1 MRLLPALIVIAVL
14 CLCSLPAAG
23 QIPQMLNYQGALID
37 AGGAVVDDGDYSMT
51 FSLYDVSAGGT
62 ALWTETQTVA
72 VAKGIFNVI
81 LGSSEPLDLD
91 FDAQYWLGISVAGEA
106 ELTPRIELTAAAYS
120 LSSMNVFGNANVFP
134 SSGYVGVGTTSPS
147 GPLQVEAG
155 TAPQVAIRG
164 GTANPLYSSIYVQA
178 YDTGASPGFGY
189 IRGSMVAHH
198 YVDSN
203 GTWRLRVGAAP
214 RIYVESLGDVG
225 IGVADPLE
233 CLDVDGAI
241 RIGAAKGENAGTIR
255 FTGSDFEG
263 YDGSEWKSL
272 TAEGGGA
279 ELPAGTTGQT
289 LRHNGSTWEAVQSL
303 YNAGTN
309 IGIGTTSPSAH
320 LDVMGAGTQ
329 KIKVE
334 TTSATGAAVLGL
346 ESTAGANDNFNI
358 AKYGPS
364 AAGTIAGIPTANLS
378 IALTGADA
386 GDLLLGTTRF
396 HKVHIATGGVER
408 MCVDGSDLYLR
419 NSSGETG
426 MLFWTSPYGHNF
438 FLYDDEGTVPCA
450 MESDSDGE
458 GGEMIIFGENSSYTH
473 YFEVD
478 GNYNGTNSPRV
489 SIRGESEAHFDMSET
504 GNASVILPWES
515 IAASEIWNDPG
526 VASYSEGVDYIAL
539 TGGGNFDL
547 LGLRTLFAPTSYGYA
562 LVMGTAQVRVSHNN
576 GTSSSASF
584 GVSDDMSSFPD
595 NQDVNVAIP
604 SGAATGLY
612 DLPVTVHGL
621 FRILSDSV
629 PFYLLGQENSGTF
642 TVFDVQLTIVFVQD
656 TYGTVQETLAGPEN
670 ISDDDARPRTW
681 SSADIERERIESMR
695 ANNERMQREIDE
707 LRAEVERI
715 KTRSD
720 DGGR

>member
-1 MRLLPALIVIAVL
+1 MRSLPALIAIAVV
-14 CLCSLPAAG
+14 CLSAAPAGG
-23 QIPQMLNYQGALID
+23 QVPTVLNYQGALTD
-37 AGGAVVDDGDYSMT
+37 AGAAVVDDGDYSMT

-62 ALWTETQTVA
+62 PLWTETQTVA
-72 VAKGIFNVI
+72 VAKGIFNAI
-81 LGSSEPLDLD
+81 LGSSVSLDLD

-120 LSSMNVFGNANVFP
+120 LSSMNVFGDANVFP
-134 SSGYVGVGTTSPS
+134 SSGYVGIGTTSPS
-147 GPLQVEAG
+147 GPLHVEAG

-272 TAEGGGA
+272 TAEGGSG
-279 ELPAGTTGQT
+279 LPSGSSGST

-489 SIRGESEAHFDMSET
+489 SIRGESEAYLDMSET

-515 IAASEIWNDPG
+515 IAASEIWNEPG
-526 VASYSEGVDYIAL
+526 VASYNEGTASVSL
-539 TGGGNFDL
+539 TGGGNLDL
-547 LGLRTLFAPTSYGYA
+547 LGLRTLFLPSNGYA
-562 LVMGTAQVRVSHNN
+562 LVMGTMQVRVSHNT
-576 GTSSSASF
+576 GIGSSASF
-584 GVSDDMSSFPD
+584 GVSDDINSLPL
-595 NQDVNVAIP
+595 NQDVNVAVP
-604 SGAATGLY
+604 SSAATGLY
-612 DLPVTVHGL
+612 DFPVTVHGL
-621 FRILSDSV
+621 FRLLTDDPV
-629 PFYLLGQENSGTF
+629 PFYLLGRGGSGTF
-642 TVFDVQLTIVFVQD
+642 TVFDVQLTIVFVQSA
-656 TYGTVQETLAGPEN
+656 YGTTDEMLAGTES
-670 ISDDDARPRTW
+670 IQDDDAPRRVL
-681 SSADIERERIESMR
+681 SSADMERERIESMR
-695 ANNERMQREIDE
+695 ANEERMQREIDE
-707 LRAEVERI
+707 LRAEIELI
-715 KTRSD
+715 KTRSGD
-720 DGGR
+720 NER